1 MSGAFT
7 NSFSEE
13 TWFQKYKL
21 ENDQTVEDT
30 WSRVARDLA
39 SVEKKGKKKW
49 EKEFYSILEG
59 FKFVPGGRITSNAG
73 SGLKGTTYINCFV
86 DGFTGNDQDSIE
98 GIYRTIT
105 RQAQILKSEGGYG
118 FCADVMRPRGS
129 HIGGIGNQSPGAVKF
144 LELWDKSS
152 EIITAGSGKKSRK
165 DEKNFIRKGAQMV
178 TLSCWHPDIVE
189 FINAKKTPGVLSK
202 FNMSVLCTDE
212 FMTAVIDDAPWELV
226 FPDHERHPKE
236 YKSSWSG
243 DLDAWKSLIGTTD
256 SDCGLKS
263 YYTFDSARELWDL
276 VMSNTYGRNEP
287 GGLFCDT
294 MNNMNNL
301 YYEEHISAT
310 NPCGEQVL
318 PIGGVCLLGS
328 LNLVH
333 FIDTDKKDWKYDELK
348 STIATAVRLMDNVND
363 KTSVPLKAQKDQLQ
377 SKRRIGLG
385 VMGYASALLM
395 ARVKYGSK
403 KALLMTESLMEFI
416 TNQAYQASTVLA
428 AEKGA
433 FPLYDRDKY
442 ISGSFIKRLSRE
454 TRQLISMN
462 GMRNSHVTSI
472 QPTGNG
478 SVFANL
484 VSGGLEPLF
493 MHGYIRTSVQQHY
506 PEGLSS
512 PDFIDW
518 EKKKYTYDN
527 AEDAAA
533 WEWVREGD
541 ENLLAIELN
550 DGKVWKMDKV
560 RGLLKEEWIED
571 YGVSQLKKIG
581 LWKENA
587 SWGACAMNLDVQSHI
602 DTMSIFAKWVDS
614 AISKTIN
621 LPNNYP
627 YEDFKSVYMKAWERG
642 IKGFTT
648 YRTGTMTSV
657 LAESSSLGGDD
668 SPSRIVKTEAPER
681 PRELPCNVHHIT
693 VKGEPY
699 FVLVGMHEGDPYEIF
714 AGKNGFIGKS
724 IKDGILIKFM
734 RPKGVYKAILEDG
747 LEISPVNA
755 TCTEEEDALTRMT
768 STALRHGAC
777 IQYVVQQLEKV
788 KGDMTSF
795 AKCMARALKKYIP
808 DGSEEKGECPECGK
822 DSLIRQEGCIACTQ
836 CGYSKCN

>member
-21 ENDQTVEDT
+21 ENDNTVEDT
-30 WSRVARDLA
+30 WRRVAKDLA
-39 SVEKKGKKKW
+39 SVEKKGNAKW
-49 EKEFYSILEG
+49 EKEFYSILEH

-212 FMTAVIDDAPWELV
+212 FMTAVIDDAPWELI
-226 FPDHERHPKE
+226 FPDHEKYPKE
-236 YKSSWSG
+236 YRGSWSG
-243 DLDAWKSLIGTTD
+243 DLDAWKSLVGTD
-256 SDCGLKS
+256 DENYGLKP
-263 YYTFDSARELWDL
+263 YHTFSSARELWDL
-276 VMSNTYGRNEP
+276 IMSNTYGRNEP
-287 GGLFCDT
+287 GVLFCDT

-333 FIDTDKKDWKYDELK
+333 FIDPGSNDWKYDELK
-348 STIATAVRLMDNVND
+348 DTITTAIRLMDNVND
-363 KTSVPLKAQKDQLQ
+363 KTAVPLKAQREQLQ

-385 VMGYASALLM
+385 VMGYASALMM

-403 KALLMTESLMEFI
+403 KALLMTEKLMEFI
-416 TNQAYQASTVLA
+416 TNQAYQASALLA

-433 FPLYDRDKY
+433 FPLYDGKKY
-442 ISGSFIKRLSRE
+442 MKGNFIQRLSRE
-454 TRQLISMN
+454 TRQIISTN

-506 PEGLSS
+506 PEGLSE
-512 PDFIDW
+512 PDSVNW

-527 AEDAAA
+527 AEDMVK

-541 ENLLAIELN
+541 ENLLAIELD
-550 DGKVWKMDKV
+550 DGKVWKMDKA
-560 RGLLKEEWIED
+560 RGLLKEEWVED
-571 YGVSQLKKIG
+571 YGVSQLKQAG

-602 DTMSIFAKWVDS
+602 DTMSIFATWVDS

-627 YEDFKSVYMKAWERG
+627 YEDFKSVYMKAWEKG

-657 LAESSSLGGDD
+657 LAESSSLKEDD
-668 SPSRIVKTEAPER
+668 
-681 PRELPCNVHHIT
+681 
-693 VKGEPY
+693 
-699 FVLVGMHEGDPYEIF
+699 
-714 AGKNGFIGKS
+714 
-724 IKDGILIKFM
+724 
-734 RPKGVYKAILEDG
+734 
-747 LEISPVNA
+747 
-755 TCTEEEDALTRMT
+755 
-768 STALRHGAC
+768 
-777 IQYVVQQLEKV
+777 
-788 KGDMTSF
+788 
-795 AKCMARALKKYIP
+795 
-808 DGSEEKGECPECGK
+808 
-822 DSLIRQEGCIACTQ
+822 
-836 CGYSKCN
+836 

>member
-287 GGLFCDT
+287 GVLFCDT

-433 FPLYDRDKY
+433 FPLYDRD
-442 ISGSFIKRLSRE
+442 
-454 TRQLISMN
+454 
-462 GMRNSHVTSI
+462 
-472 QPTGNG
+472 
-478 SVFANL
+478 
-484 VSGGLEPLF
+484 
-493 MHGYIRTSVQQHY
+493 
-506 PEGLSS
+506 
-512 PDFIDW
+512 
-518 EKKKYTYDN
+518 
-527 AEDAAA
+527 
-533 WEWVREGD
+533 
-541 ENLLAIELN
+541 
-550 DGKVWKMDKV
+550 
-560 RGLLKEEWIED
+560 
-571 YGVSQLKKIG
+571 
-581 LWKENA
+581 
-587 SWGACAMNLDVQSHI
+587 
-602 DTMSIFAKWVDS
+602 
-614 AISKTIN
+614 
-621 LPNNYP
+621 
-627 YEDFKSVYMKAWERG
+627 
-642 IKGFTT
+642 
-648 YRTGTMTSV
+648 
-657 LAESSSLGGDD
+657 
-668 SPSRIVKTEAPER
+668 
-681 PRELPCNVHHIT
+681 
-693 VKGEPY
+693 
-699 FVLVGMHEGDPYEIF
+699 
-714 AGKNGFIGKS
+714 
-724 IKDGILIKFM
+724 
-734 RPKGVYKAILEDG
+734 
-747 LEISPVNA
+747 
-755 TCTEEEDALTRMT
+755 
-768 STALRHGAC
+768 
-777 IQYVVQQLEKV
+777 
-788 KGDMTSF
+788 
-795 AKCMARALKKYIP
+795 
-808 DGSEEKGECPECGK
+808 
-822 DSLIRQEGCIACTQ
+822 
-836 CGYSKCN
+836 

>member
-287 GGLFCDT
+287 GVLFCDT

-328 LNLVH
+328 LNLFH

-493 MHGYIRTSVQQHY
+493 MHGYIRTTVQQHY

-768 STALRHGAC
+768 STALIHGAC

-808 DGSEEKGECPECGK
+808 DGSEEKGEGPECGK
-822 DSLIRQEGCIACTQ
+822 DSLIRQ
-836 CGYSKCN
+836 

>member
-1 MSGAFT
+1 MLGPFT

-21 ENDQTVEDT
+21 KQDETVLHT
-30 WSRVARDLA
+30 WLRVAQDLA
-39 SVEKKGKKKW
+39 SAEKQESKWAKK
-49 EKEFYSILEG
+49 FYSILED

-86 DGFTGNDQDSIE
+86 DGFTGTDQDSIE
-98 GIYRTIT
+98 GIYATLL

-129 HIGGIGNQSPGAVKF
+129 HIGGIGNQSPGSVKF

-152 EIITAGSGKKSRK
+152 EIITAGSGQKSRK

-178 TLSCWHPDIVE
+178 TMSCWHPDIIE
-189 FINAKKTPGVLSK
+189 FVGAKKTPGVLSK

-212 FMTAVIDDAPWELV
+212 FMQAVADDHPWQLV
-226 FPDHERHPKE
+226 FPDYEKYPKE
-236 YKSSWSG
+236 YKSSWKG
-243 DLDAWKSLIGTTD
+243 DLKKWTQELGSD
-256 SDCGLKS
+256 SVVVHH
-263 YYTFDSARELWDL
+263 TFESAKELWDL
-276 VMSNTYGRNEP
+276 VMTNTYGRNEP
-287 GGLFCDT
+287 GVLFVDN
-294 MNNMNNL
+294 MNSMNNL
-301 YYEEHISAT
+301 YYNEYINAT

-328 LNLVH
+328 INLVH
-333 FIDTDKKDWKYDELK
+333 FIDPDTKDWKYDDLK
-348 STIATAVRLMDNVND
+348 ETVHTAVRFMDNVND
-363 KTSVPLKAQKDQLQ
+363 KTNVPLKIQKEQLQ
-377 SKRRIGLG
+377 QKRRIGLG
-385 VMGYASALLM
+385 VLGYASALMM

-403 KALLMTESLMEFI
+403 KALDMTESLMRFL
-416 TNQAYQASTVLA
+416 TNQAYQASALLA
-428 AEKGA
+428 KEKGVV
-433 FPLYDRDKY
+433 PLYDRDKY
-442 ISGSFIKRLSRE
+442 LKGAFVSSLDRE
-454 TRQLISMN
+454 TKKLISMY

-472 QPTGNG
+472 QPTGNS

-493 MHGYIRTSVQQHY
+493 MHGYVRTSIQPHAPDEMTL
-506 PEGLSS
+506 PEN
-512 PDFIDW
+512 IDW
-518 EKKKYTYDN
+518 SSSSFDKI
-527 AEDAAA
+527 AEGATV
-533 WEWVREGD
+533 WSWIKEGD
-541 ENLLAIELN
+541 EALLATEFE
-550 DGKVWKMDKV
+550 GKVWKIDRT
-560 RGLLKEEWIED
+560 RGLLKEEWVED
-571 YGVSQLKKIG
+571 YGVTHLKNNNS
-581 LWKENA
+581 WKEDAAWN
-587 SWGACAMNLDVQSHI
+587 ACAMNLDVDAHI

-621 LPNNYP
+621 LPNDYSF
-627 YEDFKSVYMKAWERG
+627 EDFKSVYMKAWQNG

-657 LAESSSLGGDD
+657 LAEKSSMDAKGV
-668 SPSRIVKTEAPER
+668 PSKIIKTEAPER
-681 PRELPCNVHHIT
+681 PRELPCNVHHLT
-693 VKGEPY
+693 VKGQPY
-699 FVLVGMHEGDPYEIF
+699 FVFVGMHEGDPYEIF
-714 AGKNGFIGKS
+714 AGKNGFIDRTVKS
-724 IKDGILIKFM
+724 GILIKFL

-808 DGSEEKGECPECGK
+808 DGSTEKGECPECGR
-822 DSLIRQEGCIACTQ
+822 DALIRQEGCIACTQ

>member
-1 MSGAFT
+1 M
-7 NSFSEE
+7 
-13 TWFQKYKL
+13 
-21 ENDQTVEDT
+21 
-30 WSRVARDLA
+30 
-39 SVEKKGKKKW
+39 
-49 EKEFYSILEG
+49 
-59 FKFVPGGRITSNAG
+59 
-73 SGLKGTTYINCFV
+73 
-86 DGFTGNDQDSIE
+86 
-98 GIYRTIT
+98 
-105 RQAQILKSEGGYG
+105 
-118 FCADVMRPRGS
+118 
-129 HIGGIGNQSPGAVKF
+129 
-144 LELWDKSS
+144 
-152 EIITAGSGKKSRK
+152 
-165 DEKNFIRKGAQMV
+165 
-178 TLSCWHPDIVE
+178 
-189 FINAKKTPGVLSK
+189 
-202 FNMSVLCTDE
+202 
-212 FMTAVIDDAPWELV
+212 
-226 FPDHERHPKE
+226 
-236 YKSSWSG
+236 
-243 DLDAWKSLIGTTD
+243 
-256 SDCGLKS
+256 
-263 YYTFDSARELWDL
+263 
-276 VMSNTYGRNEP
+276 
-287 GGLFCDT
+287 
-294 MNNMNNL
+294 
-301 YYEEHISAT
+301 
-310 NPCGEQVL
+310 
-318 PIGGVCLLGS
+318 
-328 LNLVH
+328 
-333 FIDTDKKDWKYDELK
+333 
-348 STIATAVRLMDNVND
+348 
-363 KTSVPLKAQKDQLQ
+363 
-377 SKRRIGLG
+377 
-385 VMGYASALLM
+385 
-395 ARVKYGSK
+395 
-403 KALLMTESLMEFI
+403 
-416 TNQAYQASTVLA
+416 LA

-668 SPSRIVKTEAPER
+668 SPSRIVKTEAPES
-681 PRELPCNVHHIT
+681 N
-693 VKGEPY
+693 
-699 FVLVGMHEGDPYEIF
+699 
-714 AGKNGFIGKS
+714 
-724 IKDGILIKFM
+724 
-734 RPKGVYKAILEDG
+734 
-747 LEISPVNA
+747 
-755 TCTEEEDALTRMT
+755 
-768 STALRHGAC
+768 
-777 IQYVVQQLEKV
+777 
-788 KGDMTSF
+788 
-795 AKCMARALKKYIP
+795 
-808 DGSEEKGECPECGK
+808 
-822 DSLIRQEGCIACTQ
+822 
-836 CGYSKCN
+836 